1 MTTEELAESLG
12 VARQTVNRWVRQQGW
27 KTEGL
32 NGVKGG
38 RARLIHIDARVKE
51 HIMSLPAIRN
61 RQAVYHLAEATSAYN
76 APSAN
81 LFPGIIETLENM
93 TAAEQKRLDTF
104 LKREG
109 IHGFLKRLGMC
120 SFWSSMTQQLG
131 VFYLRRY
138 YC

>member
-1 MTTEELAESLG
+1 MKKLWSKMTTEELAESLG
-12 VARQTVNRWVRQQGW
+12 VARQTVNRWIRQQGW

-38 RARLIHIDARVKE
+38 RARLIHVDARVKE
-51 HIMSLPAIRN
+51 HIMNLPAIRN

-76 APSAN
+76 ASSAN
-81 LFPGIIETLENM
+81 LFPGIIETLESM

-109 IHGFLKRLGMC
+109 IHGFLKRLGIAEEEA
-120 SFWSSMTQQLG
+120 
-131 VFYLRRY
+131 
-138 YC
+138 

>member
-1 MTTEELAESLG
+1 MKKLRSKMTTEELAESLG
-12 VARQTVNRWVRQQGW
+12 VARQTVNRWIRQQGW

-51 HIMSLPAIRN
+51 HIISLPAIRN
-61 RQAVYHLAEATSAYN
+61 RQAVSHLAEATSAYN

-81 LFPGIIETLENM
+81 LFLGIIETLESM

-109 IHGFLKRLGMC
+109 IHGFLKRLGI
-120 SFWSSMTQQLG
+120 SEEEA
-131 VFYLRRY
+131 
-138 YC
+138 

>member
-12 VARQTVNRWVRQQGW
+12 VARQTVNRWIRQQGW

-38 RARLIHIDARVKE
+38 RARLIHVDARVKE

-81 LFPGIIETLENM
+81 LFPGIIETLESM

-109 IHGFLKRLGMC
+109 IHGFLDSKSPSWLRPG
-120 SFWSSMTQQLG
+120 SNRPASSSSS
-131 VFYLRRY
+131 
-138 YC
+138 

>member
-12 VARQTVNRWVRQQGW
+12 VARQTVNRWIRQQGW

-76 APSAN
+76 ASSAN
-81 LFPGIIETLENM
+81 LFPGIIETLESM

-109 IHGFLKRLGMC
+109 IHGFLKRLGIAEEEA
-120 SFWSSMTQQLG
+120 
-131 VFYLRRY
+131 
-138 YC
+138 